1 MTLIAA
7 TRRGLTPK
15 QRAANGRLW
24 NHCGRLVA
32 ALYAMAQSGQVGITQ
47 QDLAVRFGVSTRT
60 IYRDLATLF
69 EAGLPID
76 AIIVDALAPQRSVR
90 RYRLRNLTEMAAAR
104 KLAVSVRGS
113 SLDREA

>member
-1 MTLIAA
+1 MLAPA
-7 TRRGLTPK
+7 RRGITPK

-32 ALYAMAQSGQVGITQ
+32 TLYAMAQSGQVGITQ
-47 QDLAVRFGVSTRT
+47 KDLALRFGVSTRT

-76 AIIVDALAPQRSVR
+76 AIIVDVLAPARSIR
-90 RYRLRNLTEMAAAR
+90 RYRLRTPTENSAAR
-104 KLAVSVRGS
+104 KLASIVSGS